1 MILVNLISR
10 NLGVKGFM
18 EIVKF
23 NLKDKNQLLELDKEC
38 FGADCWSNELWQE
51 ILKDLGHNIIYL
63 VKQNNELIAYLMIF
77 NWGKE
82 KNYVKITNIGTKSE
96 FRGQKLAHKLFET
109 MINYMKKQGMK
120 DFRGETRVTNYP
132 IQKVFSDFG
141 FRNVE
146 TFKNDLGLC

>member
-1 MILVNLISR
+1 
-10 NLGVKGFM
+10 M

-23 NLKDKNQLLELDKEC
+23 NLKDKNELIELDKEC
-38 FGADCWSNELWQE
+38 FGVSSWDKELWQE
-51 ILKDLGHNIIYL
+51 IFGDLEHNIIYL
-63 VKQNNELIAYLMIF
+63 VKEHDDLIAYLSIF

-82 KNYVKITNIGTKSE
+82 KNYVKITSIGAKSC

-109 MINYMKKQGMK
+109 MINEMQNEGMK

-132 IQKVFSDFG
+132 MQKVFSDFN

-146 TFKNDLGLC
+146 TIKGYYDNPTEDAFRYKLSI